1 MVLEFTVSVVSALI
15 NAATI
20 FGSASEGLS
29 HIVLVAITF
38 PLALGIVLVGLLN
51 PDKDRTFKAN
61 AITLTV
67 IASLLL
73 STIWPG
79 LVGSDSASTKGL
91 PGMVIFTAL

>member
-51 PDKDRTFKAN
+51 PDKDRTFKLEAN
-61 AITLTV
+61 GINDDHFDRHRESFAEHDL
-67 IASLLL
+67 ARARGLRL
-73 STIWPG
+73 S
-79 LVGSDSASTKGL
+79 
-91 PGMVIFTAL
+91 